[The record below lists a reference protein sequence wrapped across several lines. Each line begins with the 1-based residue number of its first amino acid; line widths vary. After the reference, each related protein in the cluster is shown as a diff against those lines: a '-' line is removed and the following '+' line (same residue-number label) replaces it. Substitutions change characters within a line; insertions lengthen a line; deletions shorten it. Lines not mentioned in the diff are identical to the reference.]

1 MCTRRH
7 SSRTTRCVTVIAS
20 VSALRRFSAPG
31 HTPGTMSFFFD
42 TEENGVRYRAG
53 MHGGVGVN
61 SMTTEFLNRYHLP
74 FDCREKFFAG
84 LERLKREHVDV
95 PLGNHVHCNDTLGK
109 AARIGSGAGNPFIAP
124 GEWIPF
130 LETCAERL
138 QRQIEAERRR

>member
-1 MCTRRH
+1 
-7 SSRTTRCVTVIAS
+7 
-20 VSALRRFSAPG
+20 
-31 HTPGTMSFFFD
+31 MSFFFD

-53 MHGGVGVN
+53 MHGGVGGN
-61 SMTTEFLNRYHLP
+61 SMTAEFLNRYHLP